1 MGELFFQVHF
11 SLTKFCAKVFVE
23 PEFSFR
29 FDLLNI
35 SYIKIC
41 IMNRSIFIAL
51 IALFITGV
59 AMGQQKEKT
68 ERTEDVSIKKKGGTE
83 EKMTIVIDGDQV
95 TINGRPVTEYDGEN
109 IIIRK
114 KALEGALAPLT
125 PLAPLARTMPRMR
138 IMTSPG
144 FGGEDFDFDFDFD
157 DNFMMPSNGKPQA
170 VLGVVTEKDSKG
182 LKLNEITEGSA
193 AAKAGLKK
201 GDVLT
206 KFAGTSVNDPET
218 LRNLVRSRKPDEE
231 VELAYIKAGEKKER
245 KVKAKLGSYTPEVR
259 IFRSVPG
266 EPLPPSAPRAPRAP
280 MPYGETF
287 PGAPMPPYPP
297 SIDQQIERQFFQY
310 GKPQLGVRI
319 QDTDDSSGVKVLD
332 VNEGSLAA
340 IAGIKENDLIVSI
353 DGKRVKDTDEARAA
367 LQTAR
372 DKTSYP
378 VVLNRAGTV
387 VNTEVKVP
395 KKLKKADL

>member
-1 MGELFFQVHF
+1 
-11 SLTKFCAKVFVE
+11 
-23 PEFSFR
+23 
-29 FDLLNI
+29 
-35 SYIKIC
+35 
-41 IMNRSIFIAL
+41 MNRSIFIAL

-68 ERTEDVSIKKKGGTE
+68 ERTEDVIIKKKGGSE

-114 KALEGALAPLT
+114 KALEGAM
-125 PLAPLARTMPRMR
+125 APLARTVPRMR
-138 IMTSPG
+138 IMTSPE
-144 FGGEDFDFDFDFD
+144 FGGEDFDFNFNFD

-182 LKLNEITEGSA
+182 LKLKEITEGSA
-193 AAKAGLKK
+193 AAKAGLKQ
-201 GDVLT
+201 GDILT
-206 KFAGTSVNDPET
+206 KFAGTAVTDPES
-218 LRNLVRSRKPDEE
+218 LRDLVRSRKPDEE
-231 VELAYIKAGEKKER
+231 VELSYIKAGEKKER
-245 KVKAKLGSYTPEVR
+245 KVKAKLGSHTPEAR
-259 IFRSVPG
+259 MFRFVPG
-266 EPLPPSAPRAPRAP
+266 EPLAPGAPLAPLAP

-287 PGAPMPPYPP
+287 PGAPTPPFPP
-297 SIDQQIERQFFQY
+297 SIDRQMERQFFQY

-340 IAGIKENDLIVSI
+340 NAGIKENDVIVSI
-353 DGKRVKDTDEARAA
+353 DGKRVKDTDAARAA

>member
-1 MGELFFQVHF
+1 
-11 SLTKFCAKVFVE
+11 
-23 PEFSFR
+23 
-29 FDLLNI
+29 
-35 SYIKIC
+35 
-41 IMNRSIFIAL
+41 MNRSIFIAL

-144 FGGEDFDFDFDFD
+144 FGGEDVDFDFDFD

-218 LRNLVRSRKPDEE
+218 LRDLVRSRKPDEE

-266 EPLPPSAPRAPRAP
+266 EPLPPNAPRAPRAP

-297 SIDQQIERQFFQY
+297 SIDQHIERQLFQY

-332 VNEGSLAA
+332 VNEASLAA
-340 IAGIKENDLIVSI
+340 IAGIKENDVIVSI
-353 DGKRVKDTDEARAA
+353 DGKRVKDTDGARAV

-372 DKTSYP
+372 DKTSYQI
-378 VVLNRAGTV
+378 VLNRGGTV